1 MSKKMIMAILAIFMS
16 VSFIGAGVALAEP
29 EGNKRKGKY
38 TYRKVY
44 KACMERGEVEA
55 AKPVVN
61 PDTKTQAQWDRVFE
75 SKEFE
80 EFLCADEW
88 AALGDEDLMDIHA
101 YLHSGAADSP
111 TPAKCK

>member
-1 MSKKMIMAILAIFMS
+1 MFKTIITSLLTFCFIMGTFSA
-16 VSFIGAGVALAEP
+16 ALATEP

-44 KACMERGEVEA
+44 KACMERGEVDSP
-55 AKPVVN
+55 KPVVN
-61 PDTKTQAQWDRVFE
+61 PDAKTQAQWGKVFE
-75 SKEFE
+75 TKDFTD
-80 EFLCADEW
+80 FKCADEW
-88 AALGDEDLMDIHA
+88 AALSDKDLQDIYA